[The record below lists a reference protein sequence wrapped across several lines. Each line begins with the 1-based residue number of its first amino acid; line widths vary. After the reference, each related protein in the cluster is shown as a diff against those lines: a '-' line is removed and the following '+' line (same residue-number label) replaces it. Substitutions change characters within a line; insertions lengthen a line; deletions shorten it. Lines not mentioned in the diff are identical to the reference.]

1 MKKAIC
7 TTTINSPSEALIE
20 FSKFSEWDLIV
31 ALDVN
36 SKPFELQHSTILTIQ
51 NQEKISKK
59 LSDAIGFRSIQR
71 RNFAIL
77 WALYNGYDSIALVD
91 DDNIPKTNWNEV
103 ASKSSFTALEYRVNA
118 EIFDP
123 LSVIDESKA
132 QRVPHRGVPIN
143 YYGMQNLEIESL
155 ETVSLNPDVI
165 AMLWDGDWDVNAI
178 DRIHRNCYGTLNV
191 EQSFFSR
198 TISPFNSQN
207 TVLTFKAARDYFLLP
222 FIGRFDDILASYA
235 LLANGYQCVYT
246 EPTVRQVRN
255 VHSLQ
260 KDINNELWGY
270 HNIESIVSK
279 LVSGIDLCDVEE
291 VPIEAKNALDIWREL
306 TWKI

>member
-7 TTTINSPSEALIE
+7 TTTINPASEALIE

-31 ALDVN
+31 ALDAN
-36 SKPFELQHSTILTIQ
+36 SKPFELQNSTVLTIQ
-51 NQEKISKK
+51 DQEEISKE
-59 LSDAIGFRSIQR
+59 LSEAIGFSSIQR

-77 WALYNGYDSIALVD
+77 WALRNGYDSIALVD
-91 DDNIPKTNWNEV
+91 DDNIPKSNWENI
-103 ASKSSFTALEYRVNA
+103 ASKNNFTALEFKVNA

-123 LSVIDESKA
+123 LSVIEECKIEKVS
-132 QRVPHRGVPIN
+132 HRGVPIN

-155 ETVSLNPDVI
+155 ERVVLKPDVI

-178 DRIHRNCYGTLNV
+178 DRIHKNCYGTLNV
-191 EQSFFSR
+191 EQSYFST

-207 TVLTFKAARDYFLLP
+207 TVLTSEAAKEYFLLP

-235 LLANGYQCVYT
+235 LLAGGYQCVYT

-255 VHSLQ
+255 AHSLQ
-260 KDINNELWGY
+260 QDINNELWGY
-270 HNIESIVSK
+270 HYIESIVSD
-279 LVSGIDLCDVEE
+279 LVSGKDLCDLE
-291 VPIEAKNALDIWREL
+291 VLPKKSKIALDIWREL
-306 TWKI
+306 TWRI